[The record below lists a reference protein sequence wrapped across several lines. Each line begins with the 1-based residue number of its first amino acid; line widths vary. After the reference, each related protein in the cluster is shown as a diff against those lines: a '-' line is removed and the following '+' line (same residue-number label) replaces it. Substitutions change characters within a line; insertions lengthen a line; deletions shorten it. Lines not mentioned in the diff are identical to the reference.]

1 MSNVNLPKGQDLA
14 SEYARTLTAQSNIMP
29 SLLAAQSQFQPLQAS
44 NQLSNLD
51 MMLNGT
57 AGGTYDTQSF
67 VPAVYKT
74 GSKYSYG
81 KIPAGVDG
89 TIAYPTLPDPRGHG
103 GGGGGGI
110 PGLSGGLP
118 GMDGGV
124 LPGMN
129 GIPGLGGGGGGGGFG
144 LPGLGGGGNPL
155 SSIPGLGGLFGGSGP
170 KKKLVSNSYYNTTSH
185 TYGPQKGLLEQYN
198 ENVLPQMSGG
208 IIPKLTDE
216 ANYELNLGGN
226 MDPAQL
232 RQTMQALRGQQA
244 GMLGG
249 TGSAGDFQT
258 ALGLS
263 QYANTLRQQR
273 QSFAGTVAQMR
284 MGANPVSQA
293 MGLSAAP
300 GATNLLNPESGYA
313 QNVYD
318 NNQSMLINGAMAN
331 ANNKNALI
339 GAGISAVGSLAGGAM
354 SMI

>member
-57 AGGTYDTQSF
+57 SGGTYNTQEY
-67 VPAVYKT
+67 VPAVYRQ
-74 GSKYSYG
+74 GGKYTYG
-81 KIPAGVDG
+81 KIPQGVLG
-89 TIAYPTLPDPRGHG
+89 TVDYPTLPDPRGG
-103 GGGGGGI
+103 GGGSSSGGI
-110 PGLSGGLP
+110 PGLGGGMGLPGMGGGGGLP

-129 GIPGLGGGGGGGGFG
+129 GIPGMGGGGGGMG
-144 LPGLGGGGNPL
+144 
-155 SSIPGLGGLFGGSGP
+155 IPGLGGMFGGSSGP
-170 KKKLVSNSYYNTTSH
+170 KKRLVSGSYYRTSEH
-185 TYGPQKGLLEQYN
+185 SYGPQRGLLDIYN
-198 ENVLPQMSGG
+198 QDVLPQMSGG

-216 ANYELNLGGN
+216 ANYELQLGGN
-226 MDPAQL
+226 MDPATL
-232 RQTMQALRGQQA
+232 RQTMQAIRGQNN

-249 TGSAGDFQT
+249 TGSAGEFQT

-263 QYANTLRQQR
+263 QYANQLRQQR
-273 QSFAGTVAQMR
+273 QGFAGNVAAMR

-300 GATNLLNPESGYA
+300 GATSLLNPESGYA

-318 NNQSMLINGAMAN
+318 NNQSMLINGAIAN

-339 GAGISAVGSLAGGAM
+339 GAGISSVGSLAGGAM

>member
-1 MSNVNLPKGQDLA
+1 MSNVKLPKGQDLA
-14 SEYARTLTAQSNIMP
+14 SEYARTLTAQANIMP

-57 AGGTYDTQSF
+57 EGGTYNTQSY
-67 VPAVYKT
+67 VPAVYKQ
-74 GSKYSYG
+74 GGKYSYG
-81 KIPAGVDG
+81 KIPTGVDG
-89 TIAYPTLPDPRGHG
+89 TIDYPSLPDPRGG
-103 GGGGGGI
+103 GGGGSGGSGI
-110 PGLSGGLP
+110 PGLGSGTGMPGLP

-129 GIPGLGGGGGGGGFG
+129 GIPGLGGGGGG
-144 LPGLGGGGNPL
+144 NPL
-155 SSIPGLGGLFGGSGP
+155 SGIPGLGGLFGGSSGP
-170 KKKLVSNSYYNTTSH
+170 KKKLVSNSYYKTSAH
-185 TYGPQKGLLEQYN
+185 SYGPQRGLLDIYN
-198 ENVLPQMSGG
+198 HDVLPQMSGG

-216 ANYELNLGGN
+216 ANYELSLGGN

-232 RQTMQALRGQQA
+232 RRTMQAIRGQNN

-249 TGSAGDFQT
+249 TGSAGEFQT

-263 QYANTLRQQR
+263 QYSDALRQQR
-273 QSFAGTVAQMR
+273 QGFAGNVAAMR

-300 GATNLLNPESGYA
+300 GATSLLNPESGYA
-313 QNVYD
+313 QNLYD
-318 NNQSMLINGAMAN
+318 NNQSMLVNGAIAN